1 MELTD
6 LYRFV
11 GSGRAGRVTSGGTSC
26 RPSPARRTTMQPDPQ
41 PAVNEV
47 DRIVADLRAAL
58 DAVEVAARKA
68 KPGPWTQDGG
78 SIYATHPTDEVVD
91 WVYDDSWE
99 HIALNDP
106 PRVLALV
113 AAHREILELHARPHD
128 CSTLVAGDNRS
139 PVDGEQWTYHE
150 DRHYEDAPCPTL
162 RSLAAAY
169 AV

>member
-1 MELTD
+1 MDSMTD
-6 LYRFV
+6 
-11 GSGRAGRVTSGGTSC
+11 
-26 RPSPARRTTMQPDPQ
+26 PQPDPQ
-41 PAVNEV
+41 PEV

-106 PRVLALV
+106 ARVLALV
-113 AAHREILELHARPHD
+113 AAHREILD
-128 CSTLVAGDNRS
+128 V
-139 PVDGEQWTYHE
+139 
-150 DRHYEDAPCPTL
+150 YEDAAFHADLPPGVHDGRDWDEKVRDEEVAAALEQVVRC
-162 RSLAAAY
+162 LAAAY
-169 AV
+169 ADRDSSDESGRQA